1 MQSLH
6 DQVEEAERR
15 HSAVEEQVSCL
26 NMFHCTVNPC
36 NTVFLSKQ
44 SQCIYSVWKRSECI
58 DEDNHFDLKRK

>member
-15 HSAVEEQVSCL
+15 HSAVEEQVSCV
-26 NMFHCTVNPC
+26 NMFHCTVTNPC

-44 SQCIYSVWKRSECI
+44 SQCIYSTVVYGKVQ
-58 DEDNHFDLKRK
+58 NV